1 MSKKASKF
9 TFWSDLRFLLR
20 KSRRLLKAYLKSFF
34 NPATY
39 KKLGQTI
46 KADSLN
52 DSSLNQQALD
62 RKTSRERFNLISSGG
77 NRYTPIGKK
86 R

>member
-9 TFWSDLRFLLR
+9 TFLSDLRFLLR
-20 KSRRLLKAYLKSFF
+20 KSRRLLKAYLKSLVKL
-34 NPATY
+34 ATY
-39 KKLGQTI
+39 SQAI

-52 DSSLNQQALD
+52 GSSLNQQALN
-62 RKTSRERFNLISSGG
+62 RKASRERFNLISSGG
-77 NRYTPIGKK
+77 NRYTPIGRK

>member
-9 TFWSDLRFLLR
+9 TFLSDLRFLLR
-20 KSRRLLKAYLKSFF
+20 KSRRLLKAYLKSLV

-39 KKLGQTI
+39 RKLGQAI

-52 DSSLNQQALD
+52 GSSLNQQALD
-62 RKTSRERFNLISSGG
+62 REASRKRFNLISSGG
-77 NRYTPIGKK
+77 NHYTPISRKH
-86 R
+86 

>member
-9 TFWSDLRFLLR
+9 TFLSDLRFLLR
-20 KSRRLLKAYLKSFF
+20 KSRRLLKVYLKSLVKL
-34 NPATY
+34 ATY
-39 KKLGQTI
+39 RKLGQAI

-52 DSSLNQQALD
+52 SSSLNQQALD
-62 RKTSRERFNLISSGG
+62 RKASRERFNLISSGG
-77 NRYTPIGKK
+77 NRYTPIGRK